1 VKKHRLVFSDAVAA
15 DIVEQADWY
24 SAQSGKALAE
34 RREDAVTSAIMRV
47 LHRPKAGTPCQ
58 FHASELHDL
67 RRTAIPGFPKHLFF
81 YRFDRDEVL
90 MVRVVRGARDLEPV
104 KFAHPIKSS

>member
-1 VKKHRLVFSDAVAA
+1 MKKHRLVLSDAAAA

-24 SAQSGKALAE
+24 SAQSGKGLATRWE
-34 RREDAVTSAIMRV
+34 KAVTSAIMRA
-47 LHRPKAGTPCQ
+47 LHRPNVGTPCQ

-67 RRTAIPGFPKHLFF
+67 RRTAIPGFPKHLLL

-90 MVRVVRGARDLEPV
+90 IVRVVHGARDLE
-104 KFAHPIKSS
+104 ALL